1 MKPPTPSSP
10 PGIALPLAT
19 SALAAW
25 QAVPSLIDGWRT
37 DLYSRGAPLAFLIW
51 LVPLAIV
58 FFKQRAAPGLGWIG
72 LSLFLCAA
80 GSMGEVNLLLH
91 LALATAI
98 AGLSGLALSGFVATL
113 AAAAW
118 LPASGWFLSHLK
130 SGGLAGWERPVF
142 AALVALLIVSPKLM
156 PSSSTSGPKS

>member
-1 MKPPTPSSP
+1 MKPSPPSSFSA
-10 PGIALPLAT
+10 IALPLAT

-25 QAVPSLIDGWRT
+25 QAVPSLIEGWRT

-80 GSMGEVNLLLH
+80 GSMGGVNLILH
-91 LALATAI
+91 LALATAL
-98 AGLSGLALSGFVATL
+98 AGLSGLRLSGIVTTM

-142 AALVALLIVSPKLM
+142 AALVALLIVVPQLK
-156 PSSSTSGPKS
+156 PSSSTSVPKS

>member
-1 MKPPTPSSP
+1 MKPSPPSSFS
-10 PGIALPLAT
+10 GIALPLAT

-25 QAVPSLIDGWRT
+25 QAVPSLIEAWRT
-37 DLYSRGAPLAFLIW
+37 DLYSRGAPLAFFIW
-51 LVPLAIV
+51 LVPLSIV
-58 FFKQRAAPGLGWIG
+58 FFKQRATPGLAWIG

-80 GSMGEVNLLLH
+80 GSMGGVNLLLH
-91 LALATAI
+91 LALATAVT
-98 AGLSGLALSGFVATL
+98 GLSGLRLSGIVTTM

-142 AALVALLIVSPKLM
+142 AALVALLIVVPQLK
-156 PSSSTSGPKS
+156 PSSSTSVPKS